1 MVGGEGAAQGV
12 HRLADGRPAPRR
24 QGRRVPG
31 AGQATRRGPY
41 PRGSGQGVLPPAQS
55 GEREEKQ
62 MSEQQTQAMTVAVM
76 DDDESLPVPAGGV
89 GMTGLARAEVDGQIE
104 TAKRY
109 PRSLKASR
117 NDAMELAKID
127 VETAEMCFYS
137 FKRAGKDI
145 EGPSVRLAEIIAT
158 AWGDLRYGA
167 EILGADDTFV
177 RARGYCFDLQTNTA
191 YAGEVERRITDSKGR
206 RYSDDMVGV
215 TGMAASAIASRNAVF
230 KIVPRVYVNR
240 IYEKAKLTARGT
252 EKTLASRRVTVLE
265 KYAKRGVSAEQVFAK
280 YGIRAIEE
288 LTLDHVE
295 QLVGLAPG
303 IHEGRTTIDKEFP
316 PIASA
321 PAQTDAAAPTPQKSA
336 IDQLND
342 VARKAAGKSEPEAK
356 K

>member
-1 MVGGEGAAQGV
+1 
-12 HRLADGRPAPRR
+12 
-24 QGRRVPG
+24 
-31 AGQATRRGPY
+31 
-41 PRGSGQGVLPPAQS
+41 
-55 GEREEKQ
+55 

-89 GMTGLARAEVDGQIE
+89 GMTGLARAEVDVQIE

-109 PRSLKASR
+109 PRSLKASL
-117 NDAMELAKID
+117 NYAMELATLD

-158 AWGDLRYGA
+158 AWGNLRYGA

-295 QLVGLAPG
+295 QLVGLATA